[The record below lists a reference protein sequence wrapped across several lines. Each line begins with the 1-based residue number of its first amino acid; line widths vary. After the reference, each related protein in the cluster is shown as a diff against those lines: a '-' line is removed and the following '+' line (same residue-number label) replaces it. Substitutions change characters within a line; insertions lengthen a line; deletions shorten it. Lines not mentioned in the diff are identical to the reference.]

1 MCDSCCACTHLA
13 STQTITH
20 EYLTQSGKVMRETVT
35 TNQTV
40 TAVMDFV
47 YDESGK
53 PFAMIDQLSAQP
65 KTYYYVLNLQGDVV
79 KLIDQDGAVA
89 AAYAYDAWGNIL
101 ASSGSMAE
109 KNPLR
114 YRGYYYDS
122 ETGFYYLQSRYYDP
136 ANHRFINADALAS
149 TGQGVLGYNMFA
161 YCGNNPVQRSDAS
174 GLDWFDDLYDFA
186 KGAISGALHGVNNSL
201 RAAGVDTAAIGASL
215 LDMQKDENGIYHAD
229 VDCWQQYFG
238 YNHLYDVAFDLGT
251 DMNTDCF
258 DFNYGGKDYRIWLWK
273 GDYINLGAGA
283 EMGIYYGGGPQ
294 WCVDTDLAC
303 SMSMKLYYQGNE
315 IIDYSATTWWLTGF
329 NPAYQNVMASDL
341 TVAYT
346 INFSNP
352 DMLNAFMEQGGK
364 RWAIYGQTAIYVF
377 R

>member
-1 MCDSCCACTHLA
+1 M
-13 STQTITH
+13 
-20 EYLTQSGKVMRETVT
+20 VT
-35 TNQTV
+35 SV
-40 TAVMDFV
+40 LDFI

-53 PFAMIDQLSAQP
+53 PFAMVDQLSAQP

-79 KLIDQDGAVA
+79 KLIDQDGAEA
-89 AAYAYDAWGNIL
+89 AAYTYDAWGNL
-101 ASSGSMAE
+101 LSASGSMADA
-109 KNPLR
+109 NPLR
-114 YRGYYYDS
+114 YRGYYYDT

-136 ANHRFINADALAS
+136 ATRRFINADALAS

-258 DFNYGGKDYRIWLWK
+258 DFNYGGTDYRIWLWK

-283 EMGIYYGGGPQ
+283 EMGLYYGGGPQ
-294 WCVDTDLAC
+294 WYVDTDLAC

-346 INFSNP
+346 ITFSNP
-352 DMLNAFMEQGGK
+352 GMLNAFRQK
-364 RWAIYGQTAIYVF
+364 QDNDWVFNGQTATYIF